1 MDFTFFDAPW
11 ADGSWW
17 NPAMRTLVFSTRSWD
32 RTFLERENGRGKHH
46 FTFVESRL
54 DETTVAL
61 AQGHDAV
68 AAFVNDVLSEP
79 VLQRLR
85 DLGVRLVTLRCA
97 GFNNVDLA
105 AAQRLGV
112 TISRVPEYSPHA
124 VAEHTVALLLTLNRK
139 IHRAHARVREGN
151 FALDGLL
158 GVDLHGR
165 TVGLIGTGK
174 IGLCFARIMKGFGC
188 RVLAVDPRPGP
199 GCAEVGLELVDFERV
214 LRESDVVSLH
224 CPLTPQTRHLIDARA
239 LALMKP
245 QAMLLNTSR
254 GAVIDTV
261 AVIDALK
268 ARRLGGLGIDVYEEE
283 ADLFFRDLSSE
294 VLQDD
299 VFARLLTFPNVVIT
313 GHQGFFTEEALTA
326 IARTTLE
333 NLTRFEATG
342 APASA
347 VSVERLVGT

>member
-1 MDFTFFDAPW
+1 
-11 ADGSWW
+11 
-17 NPAMRTLVFSTRSWD
+17 MRTLVFSTRSWD
-32 RTFLERENGRGKHH
+32 RTFLDRENTDGRHR

-68 AAFVNDVLSEP
+68 AAFVNDVLNEA
-79 VLQRLR
+79 VLKRLHEA
-85 DLGVRLVTLRCA
+85 GVRLITLRCA
-97 GFNNVDLA
+97 GFNNVDLEA
-105 AAQRLGV
+105 ARRLGL
-112 TISRVPEYSPHA
+112 TIARVPEYSPYA

-174 IGLCFARIMKGFGC
+174 IGLAFARIMKGFGC

-199 GCAEVGLELVDFERV
+199 GVAELGVELVELDAL

-224 CPLTPQTRHLIDARA
+224 CPLTPQTRHLLDARA
-239 LALMKP
+239 LGLMKP
-245 QAMLLNTSR
+245 TAMLLNTSR

-261 AVIDALK
+261 AVIEALK
-268 ARRLGGLGIDVYEEE
+268 ARRLGGLAIDVYEEE

-326 IARTTLE
+326 IARTTHQ
-333 NLTRFEATG
+333 NLDQFEASG
-342 APASA
+342 RPVYA
-347 VSVERLVGT
+347 VSVERLV